1 MAEQAVKLRCQR
13 IGCNATFTEDDNPEG
28 SCSFHAS
35 PIFHDGM
42 KEWSCCKKRSHDFS
56 LFLEIPG
63 CKTGKHTTEKPV
75 LNKPVATK
83 TIPTSSPAVTL
94 STSATSK
101 ESCPRCSQGFFC
113 SDHGKRFTYCCVGIP
128 FPDASSGLSEISRAK
143 LSLGHVVQP
152 WVKAF
157 RQSLS
162 VKLQFSP
169 STLELSNV
177 ILVGSQP
184 KVPNPTPAVLAKSS
198 ADVKESSPPPKKI
211 VDINQPQTCKNK
223 GCGKVFKEIENH
235 ESACSYHPGPAVFH
249 DRVRGWKCCDIY
261 VKEFDE
267 FMTIPP
273 CKKGWHDADPVP

>member
-1 MAEQAVKLRCQR
+1 MDFGMLLNLV
-13 IGCNATFTEDDNPEG
+13 NPPDFSCCCCCLACWLG
-28 SCSFHAS
+28 SCAWADLCKQG

-113 SDHGKRFTYCCVGIP
+113 SDH
-128 FPDASSGLSEISRAK
+128 
-143 LSLGHVVQP
+143 
-152 WVKAF
+152 
-157 RQSLS
+157 
-162 VKLQFSP
+162 
-169 STLELSNV
+169 
-177 ILVGSQP
+177 GSQP

>member
-13 IGCNATFTEDDNPEG
+13 IGCDATFTEDDNPEG
-28 SCSFHAS
+28 SCTFHAS
-35 PIFHDGM
+35 CPSWLSMDFGMLFNLVNRSDFSSCCCCLACWLGSCAWADLCKQGPIFHDGM

-113 SDHGKRFTYCCVGIP
+113 SDH
-128 FPDASSGLSEISRAK
+128 
-143 LSLGHVVQP
+143 
-152 WVKAF
+152 
-157 RQSLS
+157 
-162 VKLQFSP
+162 
-169 STLELSNV
+169 
-177 ILVGSQP
+177 GSQP